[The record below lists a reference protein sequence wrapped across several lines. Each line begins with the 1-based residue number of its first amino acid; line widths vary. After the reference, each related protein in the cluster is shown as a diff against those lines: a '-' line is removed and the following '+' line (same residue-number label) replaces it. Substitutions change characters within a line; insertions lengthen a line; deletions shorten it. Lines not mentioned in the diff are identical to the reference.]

1 MITYSVNMEHMK
13 NAKIAWSVYSSF
25 QFLVCYCIK
34 VFGELR
40 REKVIAIHRG
50 WVYEGLNYG
59 PYLTIE
65 EQIALKATTD
75 T

>member
-1 MITYSVNMEHMK
+1 MNETIMSQMFSRKIYIRNNFSLDQGME
-13 NAKIAWSVYSSF
+13 
-25 QFLVCYCIK
+25 
-34 VFGELR
+34 
-40 REKVIAIHRG
+40 REPTKVIAIHHG

>member
-1 MITYSVNMEHMK
+1 MFSGKTCNKNNFSLDQGME
-13 NAKIAWSVYSSF
+13 
-25 QFLVCYCIK
+25 
-34 VFGELR
+34 
-40 REKVIAIHRG
+40 REPTKVIAIHHG